1 MKTIERWRAAGAAA
15 AGLALLLLPRA
26 AAAQDG
32 PGVLRTAL
40 DRYESRL
47 EGVETVTIVRETE
60 MPVGG
65 PATSEDRLVRRT
77 VDGRTTLVPAD
88 DSVASDAPVASVYAR
103 FDELAEHA
111 NLRGRSTVDGHDV
124 YVVHLARLEKVDL
137 GGSLSSGGGDGFT
150 ADSATAYVDS
160 DRYLVRRAEMHGRMS
175 MGGTQRP
182 VSVDV
187 SMRDFR
193 DVDGFVYPYV
203 TEARVRVEG
212 IGPQMRAMME
222 KIQES
227 SGDSVQQSLTQQLAA
242 AVSGDGLRV
251 VTRVQEVRV
260 NAAGPGDRD

>member
-1 MKTIERWRAAGAAA
+1 METIERWRTAAAAA

-26 AAAQDG
+26 AAGQDG

-60 MPVGG
+60 MPMGG
-65 PATSEDRLVRRT
+65 PAESEDRLVKRT
-77 VDGRTTLVPAD
+77 VGGRAMLVPTD
-88 DSVASDAPVASVYAR
+88 DSGASDVPITSVYAH

-111 NLRGRSTVDGHDV
+111 VLRGRSTVDGRDV
-124 YVVHLARLEKVDL
+124 YVVHLASLEEVDL
-137 GGSLSSGGGDGFT
+137 GGSLSSGREEGFA
-150 ADSATAYVDS
+150 ADSATAYVDA
-160 DRYLVRRAEMHGRMS
+160 DRYVVRRAEMHGRMS
-175 MGGTQRP
+175 MGGAQRP

-187 SMRDFR
+187 SMRDYR
-193 DVDGFVYPYV
+193 DVDGFVYPYL

-212 IGPQMRAMME
+212 VGEQMRAMME
-222 KIQES
+222 KMQES
-227 SGDSVQQSLTQQLAA
+227 AEDSAQQSMMQNLAA

-260 NAAGPGDRD
+260 NAAGPPERD